1 MASTRLKSRD
11 DSQRLELF
19 IFARFHAREGREG
32 AVEAALCEEIPQARA
47 EPGCLEIDAYRSTR
61 DPRLFFIHSHWTDE
75 RAFDTHA
82 EMSHKVHFIRR
93 VEPLIDHALDVNRT
107 RPLSIPKRMREET

>member
-1 MASTRLKSRD
+1 MASTRLKSRE

-19 IFARFHAREGREG
+19 IFARFHAREGQQGE
-32 AVEAALCEEIPQARA
+32 VEVALREEIPQARA

-61 DPRLFFIHSHWTDE
+61 DPRLFFIHSRWIDE

-82 EMSHKVHFIRR
+82 EMPHTVHFIRGI
-93 VEPLIDHALDVNRT
+93 EPLIDHALDVNRT
-107 RPLSIPKRMREET
+107 RPL